1 MKLKTLHIK
10 NPSKE
15 LLLFLRNLR
24 DNKRRNNEST
34 FTIRIERNGCKKYSF
49 VLNDFSKKSNSSRS
63 VNWMNC
69 D

>member
-34 FTIRIERNGCKKYSF
+34 FTIRI
-49 VLNDFSKKSNSSRS
+49 
-63 VNWMNC
+63 
-69 D
+69 